1 MISRLL
7 TARCSKD
14 GEQFA
19 HEAVTLWLGTVNAGP
34 ESAYVALE
42 HELWKAMK
50 RPEFPS
56 HCSTH
61 HATEPDERLQSS
73 TWRRCTGDT
82 LEGKEPNLR
91 PSGRVLVLAVLLA
104 LTLSSAPFPVRALA
118 GSPGT
123 GVRLSLT
130 GHCFSVRLRPTFVQV
145 NLGYVHP
152 QKVYRFAFKPSFS
165 GFGGG
170 NMGLHRADSHGIVT
184 FPYQVPDKRT
194 DVGMWRVSAYYR
206 GRVVASNDFVV
217 MQGSCTRSTSK
228 TVGVGRL
235 AGIVGRYFGY
245 LTAHRDY
252 AAWQL
257 EAPCRVTFSVPN
269 GPGSPVGSES
279 YPGKAPWTIRLPRLA
294 NQRILVSAR
303 VASITQLHIPVLD
316 RNHVLAF
323 AVRGWFHFDYS
334 AIGSA
339 ASFNNRHNRGFH
351 IVKIAV
357 WQCNGRWGIEPSYW
371 LVAGGGELNWK

>member
-1 MISRLL
+1 M
-7 TARCSKD
+7 
-14 GEQFA
+14 
-19 HEAVTLWLGTVNAGP
+19 
-34 ESAYVALE
+34 
-42 HELWKAMK
+42 
-50 RPEFPS
+50 RP
-56 HCSTH
+56 C
-61 HATEPDERLQSS
+61 
-73 TWRRCTGDT
+73 
-82 LEGKEPNLR
+82 
-91 PSGRVLVLAVLLA
+91 GRVLALAVLLA
-104 LTLSSAPFPVRALA
+104 LTVSSAPFPVRALA

-152 QKVYRFAFKPSFS
+152 QKVYKFAFKPSFS

-170 NMGLHRADSHGIVT
+170 NMGPHRADSHGIVT
-184 FPYQVPDKRT
+184 FPYQVPNKRT

-206 GRVVASNDFVV
+206 GRVVASNGFVV
-217 MQGSCTRSTSK
+217 MQGPCTRSISK
-228 TVGVGRL
+228 AVGVGRL

-245 LTAHRDY
+245 LNAHRDY

-279 YPGKAPWTIRLPRLA
+279 YAGRAPWTIRLPRTA
-294 NQRILVSAR
+294 NQSILVSAQ
-303 VASITQLHIPVLD
+303 VASITRLHIPVLD

-334 AIGSA
+334 AVGSG
-339 ASFNNRHNRGFH
+339 ASFNNRHTSGFH
-351 IVKIAV
+351 IVKIAM

-371 LVAGGGELNWK
+371 LIAGGGPLNWQ